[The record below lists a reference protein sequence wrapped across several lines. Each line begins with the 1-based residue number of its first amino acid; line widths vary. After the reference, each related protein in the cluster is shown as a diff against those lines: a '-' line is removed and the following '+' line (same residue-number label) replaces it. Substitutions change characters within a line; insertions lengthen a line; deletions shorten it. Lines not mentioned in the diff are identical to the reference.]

1 MCLSLSPSSP
11 LLCLWKCTWKVGEI
25 YSQLPTITGH
35 AISYE
40 ISIQL
45 WMQACYWPE
54 CLFKIWLIQL
64 LTVHRAN
71 ATKPKWKMYSSP
83 WLASECIQ
91 LMVLAWNSVISS
103 TCFPLWAWNTGC
115 CIRRR
120 LQVCVLAATRHLC
133 VARHF
138 SECPQQVHSR
148 APSPRSISGLRNGG
162 RQTLLG
168 KPVPKILPASLKHSQ
183 HSWNHPKVPS
193 RHLKDVLCDN
203 IWHLHNEQA
212 IM

>member
-148 APSPRSISGLRNGG
+148 APSPGQLVDSGMAADR
-162 RQTLLG
+162 
-168 KPVPKILPASLKHSQ
+168 PCWASLS
-183 HSWNHPKVPS
+183 PKFCLLRSNIPS
-193 RHLKDVLCDN
+193 ILETIQKSLQGILKTFSVTLFGTCTMCR
-203 IWHLHNEQA
+203 Q
-212 IM
+212 